1 MWFKLY
7 RNIQGGPVQEVPLAE
22 APLVELP
29 DGTVEAKWTGI
40 ELRDHADEPYIFTVK
55 EVDASGADYE
65 PANYTKAENGL
76 TVTNTFV
83 PPSGPIVGKKA
94 WGLGPA
100 PRPTVWLKVRR
111 QVVGG
116 PVEDVPSAAIQP
128 LPDGTTEVTWPNV
141 ALMTLRGESYT
152 FTVQEVDAS
161 GNDFTPAGYFKMEM
175 GLTAVN
181 AKHKRNVNG

>member
-1 MWFKLY
+1 M
-7 RNIQGGPVQEVPLAE
+7 
-22 APLVELP
+22 
-29 DGTVEAKWTGI
+29 
-40 ELRDHADEPYIFTVK
+40 K

-161 GNDFTPAGYFKMEM
+161 GNDFTPAGYFKTET

-181 AKHKRNVNG
+181 AKLSRLTVGVVASPLSDQKFGVEVRSDTDVRPTQDLDYNGEEAVTPSTSLDRKSVV